1 MTTIN
6 RHVTTTPTP
15 SRPAATDLIWAR
27 YSAAWTAQVADLA
40 DRADLTVVI
49 QPGAGRG
56 APACFIPATNTI
68 EVNSHLIDIDPH
80 TVDPTAATARDAYP
94 VAWGALVHEAGH
106 AAHSRWCRV
115 STGAGVPWP
124 VIEAATLLEEPR
136 IECRQLKRRPGDR
149 RWLRAM
155 AAKLLLAD
163 IPTVD
168 NPWTAGTLAALL
180 LARADAKILDRREV
194 RPARTAVRKLIGTDR
209 LRELGK
215 IWRKALRT
223 KDGDADR
230 MLDLGRQWCD
240 VLGIDTRLI
249 GPVLLVPD
257 GPPGVDGAARK
268 AAAATAAAV
277 AATDLADAHT
287 TTNADAHVAAAA
299 AARNARRALE
309 AQAQAQARD
318 AARKVFGRR
327 ATATGPTRQPQQT
340 EQATARQLSRALKAA
355 ARRDPVVVSTTAA
368 TPPGRLIARAAV
380 TAAAQR
386 AAGVR
391 PDAQPWRSSTSRRV
405 LDPPLAVGITV
416 DVSVSMRAWLGPCE
430 SAAWITAQAA
440 AWAGAHTATI
450 TFGRDVTPITY
461 PGQPPGHVRQLG
473 LESHTRGF
481 CTTVDALDGALH
493 LSDPRGGARLLVIVS
508 DGELLLA
515 ERLRGQEQLD
525 RLRKAGCAVLW
536 LGPADSQ
543 PLHGVTARL
552 GLAPAQ
558 AGNAITEAATAALRR
573 Q

>member
-6 RHVTTTPTP
+6 QHVTNTPTS
-15 SRPAATDLIWAR
+15 SRPAATDPIWGR

-40 DRADLTVVI
+40 GRADLTVVV

-68 EVNSHLIDIDPH
+68 EVNSDLLDVDPH
-80 TVDPTAATARDAYP
+80 TVDPTTATARNAYP

-136 IECRQLKRRPGDR
+136 IEGRQLKRRPGDR

-155 AAKLLLAD
+155 AGKLLLAD

-180 LARADAKILDRREV
+180 LARADARILDRREV

-240 VLGIDTRLI
+240 VLGVDTGLI
-249 GPVLLVPD
+249 GPIILVPD
-257 GPPGVDGAARK
+257 GPPGGDGVARK

-277 AATDLADAHT
+277 TATDLADAHT
-287 TTNADAHVAAAA
+287 TTDADIHVAAAA
-299 AARNARRALE
+299 AARSTARTLE
-309 AQAQAQARD
+309 AQAQAQAQD

-327 ATATGPTRQPQQT
+327 AAAGPTRQPQQA
-340 EQATARQLSRALKAA
+340 EQAAARQLSRALKAA
-355 ARRDPVVVSTTAA
+355 ARRDPVVVSTTSA

-391 PDAQPWRSSTSRRV
+391 PEAQPWRSSRSRRV

-416 DVSVSMRAWLGPCE
+416 DVSLSMRAWLGPCE

-440 AWAGAHTATI
+440 SWAGAHTATV
-450 TFGRDVTPITY
+450 TFGRDVTPIAY

-493 LSDPRGGARLLVIVS
+493 LSDPRGGARLLVVVS
-508 DGELLLA
+508 DGELLVG
-515 ERLRGQEQLD
+515 EMVRGQEQLD

-543 PLHGVTARL
+543 PLHDVTARL

-558 AGNAITEAATAALRR
+558 AGRAIAEAATAALRR